1 MASQREPPKAPRRTR
16 EDPPVPPVGAQA
28 QDSARTVENTISE
41 EAAGL
46 STRAQRERAG
56 HEAQNVIRAVQ
67 ARGKSKANQAD
78 KRAAEERSNSDPNPR
93 AVPEHIN
100 TRYSRVGDDYHFPDG
115 NLAFRDQGERLSTR
129 LENNEVIRDLIAIA
143 QTRGWSIEI
152 AGSKE
157 FRRRAWQEAQ
167 LAGLTVANYEPTEL
181 ERQQLARRMSRERDP
196 APGPQAAPAPPP
208 SQPDVPDRTTEAQND
223 PARRD
228 PHPVDRVYRG
238 RLIDHGADRYQFDPR
253 QEESYYV
260 ILDTPQGEELIWG
273 KDLQRAIEQS
283 LSHAREGQD
292 VVVRHKAAKPV
303 TVNRPVRDE
312 QSQIVTHT
320 RVKTHLNTWSVET
333 EEFVRERAKLAE
345 VVRDVGID
353 AKSAV
358 AQHPELAGT
367 YGDLHAA
374 RLVAL
379 QQNYKH
385 PTDIERFV
393 NRTREAIAQEI
404 EKGDPLSALLTRAR
418 YQGHSPTS
426 PRAQQRTQERAL

>member
-1 MASQREPPKAPRRTR
+1 MAPQREPPKASRRTR
-16 EDPPVPPVGAQA
+16 EDPPAPPVGAQA
-28 QDSARTVENTISE
+28 QASAQVPENTIAE
-41 EAAGL
+41 EPPGVTA
-46 STRAQRERAG
+46 RAQRERAG
-56 HEAQNVIRAVQ
+56 QEPQNVIRAVQ
-67 ARGKSKANQAD
+67 TQGTSKANQTE
-78 KRAAEERSNSDPNPR
+78 KRAVEERSNTDPNPR
-93 AVPEHIN
+93 VMPEHIN
-100 TRYSRVGDDYHFPDG
+100 IRYARVGDDYRFPDG
-115 NLAFRDQGERLSTR
+115 NLAFRDQGERLSTK

-152 AGSKE
+152 AGTKE

-167 LAGLTVANYEPTEL
+167 LAGVTVAHYEPTEL
-181 ERQQLARRMSRERDP
+181 ERQQLARRMSRERGP
-196 APGPQAAPAPPP
+196 TPGPQPPPVPPP
-208 SQPDVPDRTTEAQND
+208 SQTELPERTADAQNE

-238 RLIDHGADRYQFDPR
+238 RLIDHGVDRYQFDPR

-273 KDLQRAIEQS
+273 KDLQRAIDQS
-283 LSHAREGQD
+283 LSRVREGQD

-312 QSQIVTHT
+312 QGQVVTQT
-320 RVKTHLNTWSVET
+320 RVKTHLNSWSVET

-353 AKSAV
+353 AKTAV
-358 AQHPELAGT
+358 TQHPELAGT

-385 PTDIERFV
+385 PADIERFV

-404 EKGDPLSALLTRAR
+404 EKGDPLSAPLTRAR
-418 YQGHSPTS
+418 FQGQPPTS
-426 PRAQQRTQERAL
+426 PRAQQRAQERAL